1 MIEHL
6 VTTAAPPAKLT
17 DIALDCIAAYG
28 VRKTTLTDVADR
40 AGVSR
45 STVYRVFGDKE
56 GMLQAVAAAEMIRF
70 LDQLDRA
77 VPWRAPLREAL
88 ERAVEFTTG
97 YLQEHAAFQRIL
109 RYEPEELIDVVL
121 ERPNAD
127 ERSLHPLLRSAATER
142 LKATHFRFR
151 LATEQAAEWL
161 LRVALSLVLAPTT
174 SLSSPAE
181 IADLILRGIG
191 EEPLPAAQAA

>member
-1 MIEHL
+1 M
-6 VTTAAPPAKLT
+6 TTAAPPVRLT

-45 STVYRVFGDKE
+45 STVYRAFGDKE
-56 GMLQAVAAAEMIRF
+56 GLLQAVAAAEMIRF

-77 VPWRAPLREAL
+77 VPWNAPLREVL
-88 ERAVEFTTG
+88 ERAVEFTTV

-121 ERPNAD
+121 ERPNEN
-127 ERSLHPLLRSAATER
+127 ERSLHPLLRVAATER
-142 LKATHFRFR
+142 LKASHFRFR
-151 LATEQAAEWL
+151 LPAEQAAEWL

-174 SLSSPAE
+174 SLRTPAE
-181 IADLILRGIG
+181 IADLILHGIG
-191 EEPLPAAQAA
+191 EAPIAVAQLA